1 MAQAFLSRLITGL
14 RHVEKYEDPQLQK
27 KARDCMPLSDMLRRA
42 DKRASEST
50 ASSADCFVIELLAWF
65 KKEFF
70 RWCNQ
75 PNCSTCGGKTEASG
89 HGVPTPEERRHE
101 AGRVE
106 LYRCCACGA
115 ETRFPRYNDPGK
127 LLETRVGRCGE
138 WANCFTLCCRAAGL
152 EARHVVDWTDHVW
165 TEVFSQSQQRWL
177 HCDPCENVCD
187 KPLLYEAGWKK
198 KLSYVMAYS
207 KDEVVDVTWRYS
219 AKHQDIQTRRT
230 ECPEDW
236 LAHTLYSLN
245 LQVGYVFK
253 PSVEEVS
260 LGMLCICYDA
270 VRDAYYRSM
279 VSDLHTDSTPTL
291 EGWKNGVFTSSRVF
305 RKEELD
311 WNKVYLSR
319 EEGSLQGCVS
329 WKIDLSGTGVVAECV
344 LIKAEHKCFSS
355 GKVEWT
361 VATDDAKSLSVPLG
375 GPNAIDISEL
385 NGAESCL
392 ITASLSGGEGDT
404 AWQHAQL
411 FRSSSN
417 EPLVCSLEI
426 IVSLKQKE

>member
-245 LQVGYVFK
+245 LQVRYQQLFK
-253 PSVEEVS
+253 YWE
-260 LGMLCICYDA
+260 
-270 VRDAYYRSM
+270 
-279 VSDLHTDSTPTL
+279 
-291 EGWKNGVFTSSRVF
+291 FF
-305 RKEELD
+305 
-311 WNKVYLSR
+311 
-319 EEGSLQGCVS
+319 
-329 WKIDLSGTGVVAECV
+329 SGTRPRAA
-344 LIKAEHKCFSS
+344 LHRK
-355 GKVEWT
+355 
-361 VATDDAKSLSVPLG
+361 
-375 GPNAIDISEL
+375 
-385 NGAESCL
+385 
-392 ITASLSGGEGDT
+392 
-404 AWQHAQL
+404 
-411 FRSSSN
+411 
-417 EPLVCSLEI
+417 
-426 IVSLKQKE
+426 